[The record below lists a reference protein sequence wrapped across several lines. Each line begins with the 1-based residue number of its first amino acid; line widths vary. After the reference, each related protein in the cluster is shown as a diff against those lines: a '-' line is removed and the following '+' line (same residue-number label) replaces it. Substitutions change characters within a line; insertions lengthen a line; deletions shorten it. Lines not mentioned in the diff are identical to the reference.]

1 MEFKSRLGQL
11 FFLFIS
17 LSAYYKRP
25 KVQKKKPN
33 VIRKLV
39 SQPMR
44 DGRQIF
50 ENKVVKPNNG
60 PSAVLVLNGTS
71 HNVIQDAIGF
81 SVFGLAGFP
90 TGFLVDWWKRCSSP
104 PKNYFGGRG
113 SSKILY
119 CGHYC
124 GSSAP
129 NILGTEEPLI
139 LCTQNG
145 HTLTADYYWILCP
158 LKNLSSQKPLLD
170 HAASPMV
177 KIFILLYWDH
187 N

>member
-1 MEFKSRLGQL
+1 MLYRMQMVSL
-11 FFLFIS
+11 FFW
-17 LSAYYKRP
+17 
-25 KVQKKKPN
+25 
-33 VIRKLV
+33 
-39 SQPMR
+39 
-44 DGRQIF
+44 
-50 ENKVVKPNNG
+50 
-60 PSAVLVLNGTS
+60 LN
-71 HNVIQDAIGF
+71 
-81 SVFGLAGFP
+81 GFP

-145 HTLTADYYWILCP
+145 HTITADYYWILCP
-158 LKNLSSQKPLLD
+158 QKFLSSQKPLLD

-177 KIFILLYWDH
+177 KISNFEVHTCVLLKIGFRPGFWPDFRPDF
-187 N
+187 